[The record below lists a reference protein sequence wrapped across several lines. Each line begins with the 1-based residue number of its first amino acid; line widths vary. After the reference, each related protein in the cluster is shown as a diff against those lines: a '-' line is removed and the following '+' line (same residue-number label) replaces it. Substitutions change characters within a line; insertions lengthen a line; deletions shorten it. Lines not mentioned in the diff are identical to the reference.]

1 MKIYDEHLENELKNV
16 DLEKGH
22 LEPARRLVAHHEAL
36 ERQYHYEV
44 MDGTVTDDCPEGLRR
59 EVEDVAAHE
68 PWDEY
73 EEVQRYVPYTEAELA
88 KIAAEKQAE
97 AERQAT
103 IEAERAKIEAE
114 YKKAQEEA
122 QAKAEAAAKE
132 KAKQAEKIARI
143 DAIDAQVTYTAMMT
157 DTLMVEE
164 EA

>member
-44 MDGTVTDDCPEGLRR
+44 MDDTVTDDCPKGLRR

-73 EEVQRYVPYTEAELA
+73 EEVQRYVLYTEEELA
-88 KIAAEKQAE
+88 EIA
-97 AERQAT
+97 
-103 IEAERAKIEAE
+103 
-114 YKKAQEEA
+114 KKQEEA
-122 QAKAEAAAKE
+122 NKPTTEQRLDSVE
-132 KAKQAEKIARI
+132 KRA
-143 DAIDAQVTYTAMMT
+143 DALESANDDII
-157 DTLMVEE
+157 LMVADLIGGEG
-164 EA
+164 

>member
-73 EEVQRYVPYTEAELA
+73 EEVRCYVLYTEEELA
-88 KIAAEKQAE
+88 EIA
-97 AERQAT
+97 
-103 IEAERAKIEAE
+103 
-114 YKKAQEEA
+114 KKQEEA
-122 QAKAEAAAKE
+122 NKPTTEQ
-132 KAKQAEKIARI
+132 RI
-143 DAIDAQVTYTAMMT
+143 DSVEKRADALESANDDIILMMA
-157 DTLMVEE
+157 DLIGGEG
-164 EA
+164 